1 MKPVMPI
8 DPRVKELSVG
18 DAWAVVHSF
27 EAAQFFIEEL
37 CLAVEKNYRSFVAAS
52 GEDWKIIGIFDS
64 AREAADAITAWIRI
78 PGAERARE
86 GAIL

>member
-8 DPRVKELSVG
+8 SPDSKELPVG
-18 DAWAVVHSF
+18 EAWAVVHSF
-27 EAAQFFIEEL
+27 GAGQFFIESLVE
-37 CLAVEKNYRSFVAAS
+37 AVEKNYRSFVAAA
-52 GEDWKIIGIFDS
+52 GEDWQVVGIFGS
-64 AREAADAITAWIRI
+64 AREAADAVTAWIRT